1 MASERLSGSGFLP
14 EGHIPKGYKILVANR
29 GEIAV
34 RIIRACRN
42 MGIRSVA
49 IYSKED
55 ERSLHV
61 QLADQR
67 ICIGEGPARNSYLNM
82 DRIISAALNVEADAI
97 HPGFGFLSENSDFV
111 RKCQENHIVFIG
123 PQADVMDK
131 MGNKSQARKTMMEAG
146 IPVVP
151 GTKEP
156 VYDAEK
162 GRALAGEIGYPVMIK
177 ASSGG
182 GGKGMRVARSD
193 AEFEEQFNLAQRESA
208 NAFGDDTMYLERFI
222 ESPRHVEIQIMA
234 DTMGHVVSLGDRD
247 CSVQRNHQKLIEES
261 PSPAV
266 SEEIRQEMN
275 RCAVLAAEAVGY
287 TNAGTIE
294 FIVDQKGD
302 FYFMEM
308 NTRIQVEHGV
318 TEMVTG
324 TDLIIEQI
332 RVAMGEPLSFTQEEV
347 VPRGHAIE
355 CRINAEIPE
364 MNFMPSPGVIE
375 HMHLPAGNGVR
386 VDTGIYTGY
395 RIPPEYDSMIAKVIV
410 HGPTRE
416 AAIRKMMCALDEML
430 IVGVKTNLDFQY
442 QIMRHPLFREGRAH
456 TEFIEKM
463 MKLKE
468 KV

>member
-1 MASERLSGSGFLP
+1 MVF
-14 EGHIPKGYKILVANR
+14 HKILIANR

-55 ERSLHV
+55 ADSLHV

-67 ICIGEGPARNSYLNM
+67 ICIGEGPAKNSYLNM

-97 HPGFGFLSENSDFV
+97 HPGFGFLSENSAFV
-111 RKCQENHIVFIG
+111 RKCQENGIVFIG
-123 PQADVMDK
+123 PEADVIDR

-156 VYDAEK
+156 VFDALEGVK
-162 GRALAGEIGYPVMIK
+162 AAGEIGYPVMIK

-182 GGKGMRVARSD
+182 GGKGMRIAKSEE
-193 AEFEEQFNLAQRESA
+193 EFEDQFNLAQRESA
-208 NAFGDDTMYLERFI
+208 NAFGDDTMYIERYV
-222 ESPRHVEIQIMA
+222 ETPRHVEIQIMA
-234 DTMGHVVSLGDRD
+234 DSHGQIVSLGDRD

-261 PSPAV
+261 PSPAILG
-266 SEEIRQEMN
+266 ETRKEMS
-275 RCAVLAAEAVGY
+275 RCAILAAKTVGY

-294 FIVDQKGD
+294 FIVDAHGN

-324 TDLIIEQI
+324 TDLIMEQI
-332 RVAMGEPLSFTQEEV
+332 RVAMGEPLSFTQEDV
-347 VPRGHAIE
+347 MSRGHAIE

-375 HMHLPAGNGVR
+375 HMHLPGGNGVR
-386 VDTGIYTGY
+386 VDTAIYTGY
-395 RIPPEYDSMIAKVIV
+395 RIPSEYDSMIAKVIV
-410 HGPTRE
+410 HAPTRE
-416 AAIRKMMCALDEML
+416 AAIRKMRSALEEML
-430 IVGVKTNLDFQY
+430 IMGVKTNLDFQF
-442 QIMRHPLFREGRAH
+442 QLMRHPLFCEGRAD
-456 TEFIEKM
+456 TGLIERM
-463 MKLKE
+463 MR
-468 KV
+468 

>member
-1 MASERLSGSGFLP
+1 MVF
-14 EGHIPKGYKILVANR
+14 HKILIANR

-55 ERSLHV
+55 ADSLHV

-67 ICIGEGPARNSYLNM
+67 ICIGEGPAKNSYLNM

-97 HPGFGFLSENSDFV
+97 HPGFGFLSENSAFV
-111 RKCQENHIVFIG
+111 RKGQENGIVFIG
-123 PQADVMDK
+123 PEADVIDR
-131 MGNKSQARKTMMEAG
+131 MGNKSQARRTMMEAG

-156 VYDAEK
+156 VFDALEGVK
-162 GRALAGEIGYPVMIK
+162 AAGEIGYPVMIK

-182 GGKGMRVARSD
+182 GGKGMRIAKSEE
-193 AEFEEQFNLAQRESA
+193 EFEDQFNLAQRESA
-208 NAFGDDTMYLERFI
+208 NAFGDDTMYIERYV
-222 ESPRHVEIQIMA
+222 ETPRHVEIQIMA
-234 DTMGHVVSLGDRD
+234 DSHGQIVSLGDRD

-261 PSPAV
+261 PSPAILG
-266 SEEIRQEMN
+266 ETRKEMS
-275 RCAVLAAEAVGY
+275 RCAILAAKTVGY

-294 FIVDQKGD
+294 FIVDAHGN

-324 TDLIIEQI
+324 TDLIVEQI
-332 RVAMGEPLSFTQEEV
+332 RVAMGEPLSFTQEDV
-347 VPRGHAIE
+347 MSRGHAIE

-375 HMHLPAGNGVR
+375 HMHLPGGNGVR
-386 VDTGIYTGY
+386 VDTAIYTGY
-395 RIPPEYDSMIAKVIV
+395 RIPSEYDSMIAKVIV
-410 HGPTRE
+410 HAPTRE
-416 AAIRKMMCALDEML
+416 AAIRKMRSALEEML
-430 IVGVKTNLDFQY
+430 IMGVKTNLDFQF
-442 QIMRHPLFREGRAH
+442 QLMRHPLFCEGRAD
-456 TEFIEKM
+456 TGLIERM
-463 MKLKE
+463 MR
-468 KV
+468 

>member
-1 MASERLSGSGFLP
+1 MVF
-14 EGHIPKGYKILVANR
+14 HKILIANR

-55 ERSLHV
+55 ADSLHV

-67 ICIGEGPARNSYLNM
+67 ICIGEGPAKNSYLNM

-97 HPGFGFLSENSDFV
+97 HPGFGFLSENSAFV
-111 RKCQENHIVFIG
+111 RKCQENGIVFIG
-123 PQADVMDK
+123 PEADVIDR

-156 VYDAEK
+156 VFDALEGVK
-162 GRALAGEIGYPVMIK
+162 AAGEIGYPVMIK

-182 GGKGMRVARSD
+182 GGKGMRIAKSEE
-193 AEFEEQFNLAQRESA
+193 EFEAQFNLAQRESA
-208 NAFGDDTMYLERFI
+208 NAFGDDTMYIERYV
-222 ESPRHVEIQIMA
+222 ETPRHVEIQIMA
-234 DTMGHVVSLGDRD
+234 DSHGQIVSLGDRD

-261 PSPAV
+261 PSPAILG
-266 SEEIRQEMN
+266 ETRKEMS
-275 RCAVLAAEAVGY
+275 RCAILAAKTVGY

-294 FIVDQKGD
+294 FIVDAHGN

-324 TDLIIEQI
+324 TDLIMEQI
-332 RVAMGEPLSFTQEEV
+332 RVAMGEPLSFTQEDV
-347 VPRGHAIE
+347 MSRGHAIE

-375 HMHLPAGNGVR
+375 HMHLPGGNGVR
-386 VDTGIYTGY
+386 VDTAIYTGY
-395 RIPPEYDSMIAKVIV
+395 RIPSEYDSMIAKVIV
-410 HGPTRE
+410 HAPTRE
-416 AAIRKMMCALDEML
+416 AAIRKMRSALEEML
-430 IVGVKTNLDFQY
+430 IMGVKTNLDFQF
-442 QIMRHPLFREGRAH
+442 QLMRHPLFCEGRAD
-456 TEFIEKM
+456 TGLIERM
-463 MKLKE
+463 MR
-468 KV
+468 